1 MKSRF
6 IYMKFLGLLLV
17 VIGFSYSITSFYNF
31 FSYIFDS
38 KIFSENLN
46 IIVSSIGLLFPLT
59 VFVFGVYF
67 YFYTDFNITKISKL
81 ILIFNLGFLVIASL
95 MIGFNSLSTF
105 GNILIFQIFEFI
117 HKSFPY
123 PLFILGSMGLY
134 GCFKYKY

>member
-123 PLFILGSMGLY
+123 PLFILGSISGII
-134 GCFKYKY
+134 

>member
-67 YFYTDFNITKISKL
+67 YFYTDFK
-81 ILIFNLGFLVIASL
+81 
-95 MIGFNSLSTF
+95 
-105 GNILIFQIFEFI
+105 
-117 HKSFPY
+117 
-123 PLFILGSMGLY
+123 
-134 GCFKYKY
+134 